1 MVQQHSPY
9 FFFDIPSHSS
19 SAKAI
24 FMSMTFACVPT
35 YSLVSIL
42 AKNCLSLSHSS
53 NSASIEFHVVGAI
66 FILTPLNGTLD
77 IAPLVVGLASEFQY
91 PT

>member
-9 FFFDIPSHSS
+9 FFFDIPLHSS

-42 AKNCLSLSHSS
+42 AKNCLSHSS

-66 FILTPLNGTLD
+66 FTLD
-77 IAPLVVGLASEFQY
+77 ISPLVVGLASEFQY

>member
-1 MVQQHSPY
+1 MVQQHSLY

-42 AKNCLSLSHSS
+42 AKNCLSHSL

>member
-9 FFFDIPSHSS
+9 FFFDIASHSS

-42 AKNCLSLSHSS
+42 TKNCLSHSS